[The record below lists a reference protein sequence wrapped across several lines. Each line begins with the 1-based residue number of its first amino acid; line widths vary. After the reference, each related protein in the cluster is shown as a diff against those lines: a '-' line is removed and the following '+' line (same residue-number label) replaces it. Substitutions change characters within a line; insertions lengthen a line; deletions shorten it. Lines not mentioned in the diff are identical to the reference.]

1 MTITTMK
8 GVGTPRRQA
17 IGETGTHTPQ
27 VATAMPRRYCPHFR
41 IIVTAFHRHQ
51 PGPYIEAER
60 TPIVFDLS
68 RQRLRTTARKII
80 ALCAGLVIAC
90 IGPPGCYC
98 ASQFSTT
105 VKRSRA
111 EPLGRRAPPRPPCI
125 QSPPISLPF
134 SSPRPPNF
142 IFLSLVC
149 CFVVSFCDA
158 TLLHW
163 RKPTAPDAATRRLH
177 LRT

>member
-1 MTITTMK
+1 MKPRPGMTITTMK

-90 IGPPGCYC
+90 IGPPGCSC

-105 VKRSRA
+105 A
-111 EPLGRRAPPRPPCI
+111 EAQPRRATG
-125 QSPPISLPF
+125 SPGAAKATLHTVTGSARIYGAGTHL
-134 SSPRPPNF
+134 
-142 IFLSLVC
+142 
-149 CFVVSFCDA
+149 SFCA
-158 TLLHW
+158 THPCTRHSAGW
-163 RKPTAPDAATRRLH
+163 AAGRLH
-177 LRT
+177 ADGR